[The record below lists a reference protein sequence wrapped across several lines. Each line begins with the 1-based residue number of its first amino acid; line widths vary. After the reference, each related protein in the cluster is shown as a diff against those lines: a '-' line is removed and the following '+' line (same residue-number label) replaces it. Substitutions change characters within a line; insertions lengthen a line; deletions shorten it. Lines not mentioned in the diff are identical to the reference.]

1 MRLLIDSGNTRVKY
15 IVSDQGH
22 WLETG
27 VVEELSTLEEKLR
40 AKYPTLQ
47 QLIYSDVRGEHTAE
61 KWQAFF
67 PNFNIHALKS
77 LPFPFESNYATPA
90 TLGDDRLALVAAAVK
105 KYPQQNCLIID
116 AGSCLTFDL
125 LTAKGVYLG
134 GAISPGIQMRF
145 KALHTFTGKLPLCT
159 SEEQNN
165 AVGTST
171 QEAIATGVMHGV
183 IYEIEGQINALSQK
197 YTPLTVILTGGDA
210 LHLSKTVKNTIFA
223 EPNFLAEGLD
233 YILEYNKY

>member
-15 IVSDQGH
+15 VISNQGQ

-27 VVEELSTLEEKLR
+27 VVDELSTLEEKLR

-61 KWQAFF
+61 KWQAYF
-67 PNFNIHALKS
+67 PNFNVHALKS
-77 LPFPFESNYATPA
+77 LPFPFESNYTTPS
-90 TLGDDRLALVAAAVK
+90 TLGDDRLALVAAAGK
-105 KYPQQNCLIID
+105 KYPKQNCLIID

-159 SEEQNN
+159 PEGQNN
-165 AVGTST
+165 TVGTST
-171 QEAIATGVMHGV
+171 QEAIATGVIQGV

>member
-15 IVSDQGH
+15 VVSNQGQ

-40 AKYPTLQ
+40 AKYPALQ

-61 KWQAFF
+61 KWQAYF
-67 PNFNIHALKS
+67 PNFNVHALKS

-105 KYPQQNCLIID
+105 KYPKQNCLIID

-145 KALHTFTGKLPLCT
+145 KALHTFTGKLPLCAP
-159 SEEQNN
+159 EEQNN

-171 QEAIATGVMHGV
+171 QEAIATGVMQGV
-183 IYEIEGQINALSQK
+183 IYEIEGQINQLSQK

>member
-15 IVSDQGH
+15 VVSNQGQ

-40 AKYPTLQ
+40 AKYPALQ

-61 KWQAFF
+61 KWQAYF
-67 PNFNIHALKS
+67 PNFNVHVLKS
-77 LPFPFESNYATPA
+77 LRFPFESNYTTPS

-105 KYPQQNCLIID
+105 KYPKQNCLIID

-125 LTAKGVYLG
+125 LTAKGIYLG

-145 KALHTFTGKLPLCT
+145 KALHTFTGKLPLCAPQ
-159 SEEQNN
+159 EQNN

-171 QEAIATGVMHGV
+171 QEAIATGVMQGV
-183 IYEIEGQINALSQK
+183 IYEIEGQINTLSQK

>member
-15 IVSDQGH
+15 VVSNQGQ

>member
-15 IVSDQGH
+15 VVSNQGQ

-105 KYPQQNCLIID
+105 KYPKQNCLIID